1 MLIFSR
7 TQKSYFRFVNQLN
20 MKRIGLFCGG
30 LSSEFSISILSAN
43 TIQSYFPAEFEV
55 VKIVVSTNGWFA
67 EVNEEQLPF
76 DLNSFSYSLHGAD
89 QTIDA
94 GLIYIHGNP
103 GENGKIQALFDM
115 KGIPYINSG
124 PLASALSFDKWYCN
138 QFLRAF
144 DIPVAKSIFLTSVSE
159 KSNEEIVQAL
169 GLPIFVKPSD
179 SGSSYGISKVKEAS
193 ELNAALETAFKEG
206 KTVVL
211 ESFLDGIEVTCGVYG
226 TKNGLIALPLTE
238 IASENEFF
246 DYDAKYNG
254 KSQEITPARISEDL
268 AQKVQDRA
276 KKIYQLLQLRSIAR
290 IDFMI
295 VNNEPFVIEVNTT
308 PGFSPAS
315 IVPQMLACAGTSIH
329 DFWQEITSYELTA

>member
-1 MLIFSR
+1 M
-7 TQKSYFRFVNQLN
+7 
-20 MKRIGLFCGG
+20 
-30 LSSEFSISILSAN
+30 
-43 TIQSYFPAEFEV
+43 
-55 VKIVVSTNGWFA
+55 
-67 EVNEEQLPF
+67 
-76 DLNSFSYSLHGAD
+76 
-89 QTIDA
+89 
-94 GLIYIHGNP
+94 
-103 GENGKIQALFDM
+103 
-115 KGIPYINSG
+115 
-124 PLASALSFDKWYCN
+124 
-138 QFLRAF
+138 
-144 DIPVAKSIFLTSVSE
+144 
-159 KSNEEIVQAL
+159 
-169 GLPIFVKPSD
+169 
-179 SGSSYGISKVKEAS
+179 
-193 ELNAALETAFKEG
+193 
-206 KTVVL
+206 
-211 ESFLDGIEVTCGVYG
+211 TCGVYG

>member
-1 MLIFSR
+1 MLLSFL
-7 TQKSYFRFVNQLN
+7 NQQN

-30 LSSEFSISILSAN
+30 LSSEFSISILSAT
-43 TIQSYFPAEFEV
+43 TIQAHFPAEFEV
-55 VKIVVSTNGWFA
+55 IKIVVSPKGWFA
-67 EVNEEQLPF
+67 ELDEKELPF
-76 DLNSFSYSLHGAD
+76 DLNSFSFTSNGVA

-94 GLIYIHGNP
+94 GLVYIHGNP
-103 GENGKIQALFDM
+103 GENGKIQALLDM
-115 KGIPYINSG
+115 KGIPYLNSG

-144 DIPVAKSIFLTSVSE
+144 DIPVATSVFLTSIHE
-159 KSNEEIVQAL
+159 KTTNEIIQTL

-179 SGSSYGISKVKEAS
+179 SGSSYGISKVKAAE
-193 ELNAALETAFKEG
+193 ELHPALEIAFKEG

-211 ESFLDGIEVTCGVYG
+211 ESFLDGTEVTCGVYG
-226 TKNGLIALPLTE
+226 TKEGLIALPLTE

-254 KSQEITPARISEDL
+254 KSQEITPARVSDDI
-268 AQKVQDRA
+268 ARKVQERA
-276 KKIYQLLQLRSIAR
+276 KKVYQLLQLRSIAR

-308 PGFSPAS
+308 PGFSSAS

-329 DFWQEITSYELTA
+329 DFWKDIVSFEWKD